1 MFHGVGIADEN
12 TSRFLSKCNSAS
24 IAFFHSIQ
32 SERLM
37 HSAMVLGSGSG
48 WRTFAILEAKLT
60 STIVV
65 FLLNDSPKSILL
77 VEISFTLCDSS
88 IFPKL
93 LESRSSDVLAL
104 IFVRACVSDLG

>member
-1 MFHGVGIADEN
+1 
-12 TSRFLSKCNSAS
+12 
-24 IAFFHSIQ
+24 
-32 SERLM
+32 M

-104 IFVRACVSDLG
+104 IFVRACVSDSG